1 MSLPPHQVTYEVVE
15 GKARY
20 DGRTL
25 AEWLPQVIEEVVR
38 ACDPLLVI
46 LFGSLAR
53 GEEGPDSDIDL
64 LVVLPHVESKQKPGL
79 MGTIRFAVEAPVPI
93 DVFVTDPDEIERRR
107 DVIGSFHY
115 WPLREG
121 KVVYERAA

>member
-1 MSLPPHQVTYEVVE
+1 VTAAHQVVYEVAG

-25 AEWLPQVIEEVVR
+25 AEWVPQLVDDIVR
-38 ACDPLLVI
+38 KFDPVQII
-46 LFGSLAR
+46 LFGSVAR
-53 GEEGPDSDIDL
+53 GDDGPDSDIDL
-64 LVVLPHVESKQKPGL
+64 LVVLPHVEPTQRMS
-79 MGTIRFAVEAPVPI
+79 TVVEIRRHVRHGVPKDI
-93 DVFVTDPDEIERRR
+93 FVTDPDEIERRR
-107 DVIGSFHY
+107 DVVGSFHY